1 MRRSSSALRSAV
13 VTAALAALSIDV
25 ACHSSRP
32 SSHDASPARDAGE
45 DQDEDSADE
54 EAIEIANVPEAVR
67 AGARKYL
74 PDLSAC
80 KASRES
86 EHGAPIFEIV
96 GKGESGRDVS
106 LNISSAGSVFEVERE
121 IASDGLPPEVRATL
135 AREFGDAAVKK
146 AEAIEVHYYELHL
159 VKDGKRVEARISAT
173 GEVMQDEK

>member
-1 MRRSSSALRSAV
+1 A
-13 VTAALAALSIDV
+13 
-25 ACHSSRP
+25 
-32 SSHDASPARDAGE
+32 E
-45 DQDEDSADE
+45 DQDEDSDE
-54 EAIEIANVPEAVR
+54 EESIEIAKVPEVVR
-67 AGARKYL
+67 SGAQKYFA
-74 PDLSAC
+74 DFSGC

-106 LNISSAGSVFEVERE
+106 LNISSGGSVFEVERE
-121 IASDGLPPEVRATL
+121 IARAGLPPEVRAPL

-173 GEVMQDEK
+173 GQIMQDER